1 MKKKIL
7 IICLATTIIF
17 SSMSVSATSL
27 ATKQVVA
34 KNSTAQEA
42 HIISNNDSDSNKK
55 TTGTA
60 NDEKTKYKTT
70 IDGLGTILFTFAG
83 IVLMAGA
90 VVAMKRNREEC

>member
-27 ATKQVVA
+27 AAKQVVA

-42 HIISNNDSDSNKK
+42 HIISNNDSNKK